1 MGLMFLVHGCNLN
14 HLALKPELESGFCF
28 GLRMRR
34 GGHLSKWPLRGIHRW
49 ANVRKFSTTASQSIH
64 SAELINLREQIR
76 RYARS
81 SLLLCAIGEFVRFC
95 RGRWQTPSL
104 NHLIGIESPH
114 GLKRHVELLNSSSS
128 DRIDTNDRICLV
140 LILNFGDAEAANLVL
155 QSRTLQSE
163 PLSGSS
169 SPRDSPR
176 RSSQRVDDHAGFRL
190 SETRRRADRD
200 NRLRSSG
207 KHCSRDF

>member
-1 MGLMFLVHGCNLN
+1 MCFHISYACPSWLRNAAACCWVTEHPFRWQVATDEEVIFAITQFLILLWVLLHCLKSVRTFGLMFLVHGCNLN

-28 GLRMRR
+28 GLRMGR

-81 SLLLCAIGEFVRFC
+81 SLLLCAICEFVRFC

-114 GLKRHVELLNSSSS
+114 GLKRHVELLFI
-128 DRIDTNDRICLV
+128 R
-140 LILNFGDAEAANLVL
+140 
-155 QSRTLQSE
+155 
-163 PLSGSS
+163 
-169 SPRDSPR
+169 
-176 RSSQRVDDHAGFRL
+176 
-190 SETRRRADRD
+190 
-200 NRLRSSG
+200 
-207 KHCSRDF
+207 